1 MARKRAISWSEIANT
16 KVGLANSGKAAD
28 LWASKKTKKSKYNNI
43 KVEIDGINF
52 DSMGEGERYVHLKRF
67 ARIGKIRDL
76 RLQVAYELTPTL
88 RNEAGKVT
96 HRAMN
101 YVADFVYFDIKKDC
115 EVVEDY
121 KGRRTQSYID
131 KSKQMAHKY
140 NIIIYE
146 TNAQNNKEDRL

>member
-1 MARKRAISWSEIANT
+1 MARKRAISWSDIANT

-52 DSMGEGERYVHLKRF
+52 DSMGEGERYTRLKRF

-76 RLQVAYELTPTL
+76 RLQVAYELVPKG
-88 RNEAGKVT
+88 RHDNGKAIQ
-96 HRAMN
+96 AMT

-115 EVVEDY
+115 QVVEDF
-121 KGRRTQSYID
+121 KGRLTQEYKLKRKLMMHVHGI
-131 KSKQMAHKY
+131 K
-140 NIIIYE
+140 IYE
-146 TNAQNNKEDRL
+146 TSATHNKEGKL